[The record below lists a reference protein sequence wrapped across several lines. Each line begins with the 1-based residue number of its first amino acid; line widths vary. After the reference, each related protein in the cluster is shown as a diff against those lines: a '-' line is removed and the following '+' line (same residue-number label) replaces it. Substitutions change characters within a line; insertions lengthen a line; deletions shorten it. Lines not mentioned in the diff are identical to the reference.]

1 MRKGR
6 YCGVSS
12 VRSIAAK
19 MIVVIPSGMVKART
33 ISASNLEVTI
43 SRADI
48 AAGRALLIM
57 IGLFWLGIFAVF
69 VEVDFLSFCRKE
81 WPNLS

>member
-19 MIVVIPSGMVKART
+19 MIVVIPSAMVKART

-48 AAGRALLIM
+48 AAGRALFMM
-57 IGLFWLGIFAVF
+57 IRLVWLGTFDVF
-69 VEVDFLSFCRKE
+69 VEEKFLSFCRKE